1 MTEVALLIVFVFALL
16 AFKNWREGF
25 ALCVVTALLQDPA
38 RKLAPNQPVY
48 FVILVGVVFGAAW
61 LGAMTTRVSL
71 APGKMLGWR
80 QHVGL
85 PFAFFVVVVLLQASH
100 SLASFGNPAMTGIG
114 LLSYLAPI
122 PAIALAYRFALSR
135 GDAGLLRWMKFYVLM
150 ATLALGT
157 VYLEFSGFD
166 WRGLGEVGS
175 GMVLYGTGIKYKGN
189 AGIFR
194 ATEIAAWHAATVA
207 CFAFILFWGRRF
219 SPPKFL
225 LGMAFIAFLV
235 GIGALTGRRKMI
247 IEVAIFLSA
256 YFCLFS
262 WFRRGNGKM
271 VVVTA
276 LVGVV
281 AYAAAVG
288 MMAPDQGDG
297 GYAAE
302 RLAKSEGGSFSKYS
316 ERAQTVFQEVPK
328 RVVDLGV
335 MPVSWAI
342 ESNGWLGAGV
352 GVGSQGAQHFGGH
365 TSGAAEGGLGKLTVE
380 LGVPGL
386 LVAGWLLVAFA
397 RYVWRVLALLARTS
411 QRHANLAFGLVAYM
425 LANVAAFSVAT
436 QAYGD
441 LFVLLTLGWSF
452 GFLVA
457 LPVLADAQSKLATVE
472 ASSDSDRALRPE
484 VAR

>member
-1 MTEVALLIVFVFALL
+1 MTEVVWLIVFVFALL
-16 AFKNWREGF
+16 AFRNWRDGF
-25 ALCVVTALLQDPA
+25 ALCVLTALLQDPA
-38 RKLAPNQPVY
+38 RKMVPDQPVY

-85 PFAFFVVVVLLQASH
+85 PFAIFIAVVLLQASH
-100 SLASFGNPAMTGIG
+100 SLASFHNPAMTGIG

-135 GDAGLLRWMKFYVLM
+135 GDAGLRRWMKFYVIA

-166 WRGLGEVGS
+166 WRALGEVGS
-175 GMVLYGTGIKYKGN
+175 GVLISSSGGNYKGN

-207 CFAFILFWGRRF
+207 CFAFVLFWGRRF

-225 LGMAFIAFLV
+225 LAMAFIAFLV

-247 IEVAIFLSA
+247 IEIAIFLSA
-256 YFCLFS
+256 YFCLFA
-262 WFRRGNGKM
+262 WFRRGSGKM
-271 VVVTA
+271 VVLTA
-276 LVGVV
+276 LLGVV
-281 AYAAAVG
+281 AYAVAVG

-297 GYAAE
+297 SYASE
-302 RLAKSEGGSFSKYS
+302 RVARSERTGFSKYS

-342 ESNGWLGAGV
+342 ESNGWLGAGL
-352 GVGSQGAQHFGGH
+352 GVGSQGAQHFGAQ
-365 TSGAAEGGLGKLTVE
+365 TNGAAEGGLGKLTVE

-386 LVAGWLLVAFA
+386 IVAGWLLVAFA
-397 RYVWRVLALLARTS
+397 RYVWRVLALVARTS

-441 LFVLLTLGWSF
+441 VFVLLTLGWSF

-457 LPVLADAQSKLATVE
+457 LPVLADAQSKLTTAE
-472 ASSDSDRALRPE
+472 PASDVDRAFRPE